1 MPPPDP
7 MNLSRLWLVV
17 AAVVLGTVLVVDAYV
32 EHMQPRPVLAASLPH
47 EPAFTGHLEA
57 VWTPGATHMRRGCR
71 GDGAHSGHGAFP
83 GHHDRWA
90 NGPGSNCG
98 TEGRRPASAHHLPY
112 PGLELLGVK
121 EVCESSDPDAPMP
134 PKFPAGSG
142 FVQ

>member
-17 AAVVLGTVLVVDAYV
+17 AAVVLGTALAVDTYV

-47 EPAFTGHLEA
+47 EHGNTGHLEV
-57 VWTPGATHMRRGCR
+57 VWTPEATPMRRGCPSGESLAGR
-71 GDGAHSGHGAFP
+71 HS
-83 GHHDRWA
+83 RSS
-90 NGPGSNCG
+90 NGPGAGCG
-98 TEGRRPASAHHLPY
+98 PQGRRAGPKRHLPY

-121 EVCESSDPDAPMP
+121 QVCESSDSDSPMP
-134 PKFPAGSG
+134 PELPAGSG